1 MLLKNK
7 CRWLAV
13 AMFVGL
19 VGIAALLLF
28 SGKFLPSSSV
38 SDTDDKKIIAS
49 DEGWNVPV
57 RYAFISDKDNPK
69 MAVFD
74 TYTQTIV
81 AHITLQASPDSIDI
95 SPQGGFMLYAKRG
108 EKTLY
113 RLDLRT
119 LEQQP
124 ITVTAPVEQLTV
136 HASGR
141 WVAYTSDNKVILSD
155 LSSNQELS
163 INTRGKVS
171 LLYAP
176 AGDTLFINETD
187 QGKLTR
193 INLLDQQQQV
203 LFDLGKPISPISIM
217 PNMMALFFSVDKQ
230 LYRYSLLD
238 EKLTH
243 YPSIAADER
252 PYITSE
258 SRNLLTIS
266 NSDSHLQH
274 NSQRQP
280 RLLLVNAYT
289 LALKHSYQLS
299 NIGKGDDKIAT
310 GWLEQTAVVI
320 GKQHITSFNLSSHQ
334 QKTTPL
340 SGKLIDRLVQAD
352 SKVLLATIE
361 KSSQLVV
368 FNMKTQRIDARID
381 TGLKQPDKV
390 LMGQTATLCH

>member
-7 CRWLAV
+7 RCRFAV
-13 AMFVGL
+13 IIAFIGL
-19 VGIAALLLF
+19 LGIAALLLF
-28 SGKFLPSSSV
+28 SSKFLPPSSV
-38 SDTDDKKIIAS
+38 SHIDDKKITAS

-57 RYAFISDKDNPK
+57 RYVFISDKDNPK

-74 TYTQTIV
+74 TYTQKIV
-81 AHITLQASPDSIDI
+81 AHITLQTLADSIDI
-95 SPQGGFMLYAKRG
+95 SPQGGFILYAKRG

-124 ITVTAPVEQLTV
+124 ITVTAPVEQLSV

-141 WVAYTSDNKVILSD
+141 WVAYTSDNKVIVND

-163 INTRGKVS
+163 INTRGNVS

-176 AGDTLFINETD
+176 AGDTLFINETE

-203 LFDLGKPISPISIM
+203 LVDIGKPVSPISIM
-217 PNMMALFFSVDKQ
+217 PNMMALFFSADKQ

-266 NSDSHLQH
+266 NSDSHLQQ

-299 NIGKGDDKIAT
+299 NIAKGDDKIAT

-320 GKQHITSFNLSSHQ
+320 GKHHIAS
-334 QKTTPL
+334 
-340 SGKLIDRLVQAD
+340 
-352 SKVLLATIE
+352 LATIE
-361 KSSQLVV
+361 KSPQLVL
-368 FNMKTQRIDARID
+368 FNMKTQHIDALVD